1 MSTAEWTLLVAIVAH
16 GAAIMAALLK
26 LVAWGTTKVAV
37 IEGRIG
43 TLERAVDNDITGRRV
58 VAQIVNDVAVIKSE
72 IAEVRQALRNSANS
86 SS

>member
-1 MSTAEWTLLVAIVAH
+1 
-16 GAAIMAALLK
+16 MAALLS

-58 VAQIVNDVAVIKSE
+58 VAQIVNEVAVIKSE
-72 IAEVRQALRNSANS
+72 IAEVRQALRGSGHHPV
-86 SS
+86 

>member
-1 MSTAEWTLLVAIVAH
+1 MTTAEWALLVAIVAH

-37 IEGRIG
+37 IEGRIS

-58 VAQIVNDVAVIKSE
+58 VAQIVNDVAVIKNEVGE
-72 IAEVRQALRNSANS
+72 IRVRLHEKVH
-86 SS
+86 

>member
-1 MSTAEWTLLVAIVAH
+1 MASFVAH

-72 IAEVRQALRNSANS
+72 IAEVQHVLREDGHHDA
-86 SS
+86 